1 MAVLGQGDAWISPHG
16 GLQLNGDGDFLS
28 IANFDYGSDGDFTIA
43 LWVHKPLG
51 HAIGG
56 GCFST
61 SDFEHVYSHQQFGS
75 GPHTA
80 VDDVANSNVNIMLSC
95 QSGPSGRVST
105 AESPILRLNVLD
117 RAPNAF
123 SWLTF
128 RL

>member
-1 MAVLGQGDAWISPHG
+1 MAVLGQSDAWISPHG

-75 GPHTA
+75 GPHTS

-95 QSGPSGRVST
+95 QSGTSGRVST

-117 RAPNAF
+117 RTPNAF
-123 SWLTF
+123 LG
-128 RL
+128 